1 VSDLVTRS
9 DDGPVRTLA
18 LNDPDRRNPL
28 GVALRTHLLDE
39 LTEAMAE
46 PGVRA
51 VLLTGTGPVFS
62 AGGDLSAMRRRPAAE
77 ARELLE
83 SAQAVVRTILAGPIP
98 VVAAVE
104 GAAFGAGVALAAAC
118 DRVVTTGAT
127 RFRATF
133 TGVGLAGDM
142 GIYWSLPRRVG
153 PAWAR
158 RMLMFGD
165 EVDGSRAVDIGL
177 ADVLAEPG
185 KALAVAAAE
194 AARVAKGPRG
204 ALAAVKEMLG
214 TVGDRDAVLDA
225 EARTQSSLTDTEDFA
240 EGVAAFRE
248 RRAPSFGGPG

>member
-1 VSDLVTRS
+1 VSDLVTRA
-9 DDGPVRTLA
+9 DDGPVRTLT

-28 GVALRTHLLDE
+28 GVELRRHLLDE
-39 LTEAMAE
+39 LTGAMAD
-46 PGVRA
+46 PAVRA
-51 VLLTGTGPVFS
+51 VVLTGAGPVFS

-77 ARELLE
+77 ALELLE
-83 SAQAVVRTILAGPIP
+83 SAQAVVRTILAGPVP

-118 DRVVTTGAT
+118 D
-127 RFRATF
+127 
-133 TGVGLAGDM
+133 M

-153 PAWAR
+153 ATWAR

-177 ADVLAEPG
+177 ADVLADAGE
-185 KALAVAAAE
+185 ALAVAAVE
-194 AARVAKGPRG
+194 AARVARGPRG

-225 EARTQSSLTDTEDFA
+225 EARTQSSLTDTDDFA
-240 EGVAAFRE
+240 EGFAAFKE
-248 RRAPSFGGPG
+248 RRAPSFGGAN

>member
-1 VSDLVTRS
+1 MSDLVLRADAGS
-9 DDGPVRTLA
+9 VRTLV

-28 GVALRTHLLDE
+28 SVALRTHLLEE
-39 LTEAMAE
+39 LTEAME
-46 PGVRA
+46 DPEVRA
-51 VLLTGTGPVFS
+51 VVLTGAGAVFS

-77 ARELLE
+77 ALELLE
-83 SAQAVVRTILAGPIP
+83 SAQAVVRTILAGPVP
-98 VVAAVE
+98 VVAHVE

-118 DRVVTTGAT
+118 DRVVTTTTT

-133 TGVGLAGDM
+133 TGVGLSGDM

-185 KALAVAAAE
+185 EALAVTAAE
-194 AARVAKGPRG
+194 AARVARGPRG
-204 ALAAVKEMLG
+204 ALAAVKDMLG

-225 EARTQSSLTDTEDFA
+225 EARTQSSLTDTDDFA

-248 RRAPSFGGPG
+248 RRAPSFGEPS